1 MRLEVRRV
9 DHDHLMRVACGRQGG
24 ENPVEYPRPA
34 PSNEA
39 IIQGFGWT
47 VARRRIAPHQAV
59 PDHMDDP
66 ADHPT
71 VINTLDAPFLVRK
84 KSLEPLELGVRQ
96 PKMMGLHQKS
106 SKRIRGLLNHTR
118 SISGTCSWVLNLRLS
133 IV

>member
-9 DHDHLMRVACGRQGG
+9 DHDHLVRVACGRQGG

-39 IIQGFGWT
+39 IIQGIGRT

-71 VINTLDAPFLVRK
+71 VINTLDTPFLVRK
-84 KSLEPLELGVRQ
+84 KSPEALKLVVPQFV
-96 PKMMGLHQKS
+96 
-106 SKRIRGLLNHTR
+106 
-118 SISGTCSWVLNLRLS
+118 V
-133 IV
+133 